1 MPVASALGD
10 EAGRI
15 RSLGF
20 EFEAI
25 LKHMRLPFKTR
36 KKRGEGRKEGSKEG
50 WKVDIMAHTFNPGT
64 LEEEA
69 DRSP

>member
-25 LKHMRLPFKTR
+25 LKHETALQNQKE
-36 KKRGEGRKEGSKEG
+36 KGGRKEGRQQGRVEG
-50 WKVDIMAHTFNPGT
+50 GHHGT
-64 LEEEA
+64 YL
-69 DRSP
+69 